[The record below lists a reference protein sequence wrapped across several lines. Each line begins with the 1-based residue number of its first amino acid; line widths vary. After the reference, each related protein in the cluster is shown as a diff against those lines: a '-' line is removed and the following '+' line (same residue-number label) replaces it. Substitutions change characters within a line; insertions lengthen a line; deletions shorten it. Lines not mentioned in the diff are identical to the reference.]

1 MELYLI
7 FSISEELRVRT
18 CQPVDAAGEFRVGE
32 ETLNVKE
39 EAQSG
44 RRWQVV
50 TGTHR
55 CTLTHDICVVK
66 LSSSDARLEKSNNDH
81 ILIVSGF

>member
-44 RRWQVV
+44 RR
-50 TGTHR
+50 
-55 CTLTHDICVVK
+55 
-66 LSSSDARLEKSNNDH
+66 
-81 ILIVSGF
+81 